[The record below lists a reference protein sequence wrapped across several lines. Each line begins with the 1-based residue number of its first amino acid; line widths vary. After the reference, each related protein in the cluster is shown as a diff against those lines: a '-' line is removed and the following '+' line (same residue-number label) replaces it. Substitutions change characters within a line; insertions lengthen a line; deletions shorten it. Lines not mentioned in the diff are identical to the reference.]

1 MKYRI
6 LTTLDDTLRNLY
18 SYCSNYIQSGLS
30 VDECNLI
37 NDIETNNWEEA
48 LNHICEKLNL
58 KLISV
63 YPGKDRNGFSR
74 IIYIFEE
81 IKDDK
86 LLM

>member
-6 LTTLDDTLRNLY
+6 LTTLDYTLKDLY
-18 SYCSNYIQSGLS
+18 SYSSHYIQSGLS
-30 VDECNLI
+30 KDEYNLI
-37 NDIETNNWEEA
+37 DDIEINNWEEA

-74 IIYIFEE
+74 IIHIFEE
-81 IKDDK
+81 IKDNK